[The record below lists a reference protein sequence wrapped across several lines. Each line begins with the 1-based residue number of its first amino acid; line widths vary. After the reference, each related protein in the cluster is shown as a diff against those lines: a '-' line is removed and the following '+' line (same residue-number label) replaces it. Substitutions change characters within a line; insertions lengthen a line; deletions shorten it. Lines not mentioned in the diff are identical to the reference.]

1 MSTIFQLVLGIYSPL
16 KQDAVE
22 REEPKGSLDP
32 TVEEDGVFRDDQ
44 NSEGNPSQ
52 MTSAWT
58 GEDITSFIDWSG
70 GNPNDQGSEWCGP
83 ETSYGL

>member
-22 REEPKGSLDP
+22 REEQKGSLDS
-32 TVEEDGVFRDDQ
+32 TVAEDGVFRDDQ
-44 NSEGNPSQ
+44 NSEGNTTQ
-52 MTSAWT
+52 MESGWT
-58 GEDITSFIDWSG
+58 EEDMCSFIDWSG
-70 GNPNDQGSEWCGP
+70 GNPSDQGGEWYGP

>member
-22 REEPKGSLDP
+22 REEPKGSLES
-32 TVEEDGVFRDDQ
+32 TVAEDGVFGDDQ
-44 NSEGNPSQ
+44 NSEGTPTR
-52 MTSAWT
+52 MASAWT
-58 GEDITSFIDWSG
+58 GEDMSSFINWSD
-70 GNPNDQGSEWCGP
+70 GNLGNRDSEWCGP